1 MFRFLRHSDGFYTQQ
16 TCCKSKKL
24 RQRKRKIL
32 RFFVFVFFYL
42 QAVILGSGFPE
53 HGDGGCSQSGCRAAA
68 EGVNVTRWMER
79 RRAEGA
85 ERSELV

>member
-1 MFRFLRHSDGFYTQQ
+1 MMDSIRNRPAVKERNCAKENG
-16 TCCKSKKL
+16 KL
-24 RQRKRKIL
+24 CGV
-32 RFFVFVFFYL
+32 FFFFYL

>member
-1 MFRFLRHSDGFYTQQ
+1 MFRFLRHNDGLYTQQ
-16 TCCKSKKL
+16 TCCKRKKL
-24 RQRKRKIL
+24 RQRKRKTL
-32 RFFVFVFFYL
+32 RCFFFFYL

>member
-1 MFRFLRHSDGFYTQQ
+1 MF
-16 TCCKSKKL
+16 
-24 RQRKRKIL
+24 
-32 RFFVFVFFYL
+32 FFFFYL